1 MPQVEV
7 QLETNWSAE
16 GIAQPLQT
24 GVCNSFLRRNLVRD
38 SARERSSGFYRSL
51 WTFRDLW
58 KTFATQLSGIECRR
72 DGSLRWWLTPLSR
85 DPSQGICRDCSHF
98 SGATSQFAIHSDDGH
113 GTAEKADMDIVDM
126 GLLRIGVLLAKAR
139 LSE

>member
-7 QLETNWSAE
+7 QLETNWSAK
-16 GIAQPLQT
+16 GISQPRE
-24 GVCNSFLRRNLVRD
+24 FLCWNLVQD
-38 SARERSSGFYRSL
+38 GAREHSFGFYRSL
-51 WTFRDLW
+51 WTFVDLW

-72 DGSLRWWLTPLSR
+72 DGSLRWWLTPLSL

-98 SGATSQFAIHSDDGH
+98 GEAISQFAIHSDDGH